1 LAPRR
6 AHVSIFCRTHPAAA
20 STGLSVSKA
29 PSTQEAAPDF
39 EMILASLLGGVV
51 VLDAAD
57 RVSFVNP
64 AAEAFLDRSSST
76 MIGQPSHT
84 LFEAAPW
91 LADLVA
97 RMKRRS
103 DSPLRDAG
111 PLSADR
117 DRDVLAVVSALRDR
131 EGRPCGTVIALH
143 NLASRHR
150 LRDEELANA
159 RLRELDGLVA
169 SVGHELNN
177 PLSGIRG
184 AAQLLSKKLADRPE
198 LADYGDMIVRQ
209 ADRMAELI
217 KVLMALE
224 AAVPSLAPLNIHRI
238 LSEVIMLE
246 KPVSDQRGI
255 TVKTEF
261 DPSLP
266 EVHGDADQLEQLF
279 LNIFK
284 NAAAVCPPDG
294 GSITVATRMETS
306 FYVDTG
312 SERVRYIAVEI
323 ADNGPGLD
331 EQTRNHMFSP
341 FYSRTK
347 GGHGLGLTIA
357 RNIVTSHRGRI
368 IAENGP
374 AGGAR
379 IRVMLPVAERRP
391 RH

>member
-1 LAPRR
+1 
-6 AHVSIFCRTHPAAA
+6 
-20 STGLSVSKA
+20 VSKH
-29 PSTQEAAPDF
+29 PSTNEATPDF
-39 EMILASLLGGVV
+39 EMILASLLGGVI

-57 RVSFVNP
+57 RVSFINP
-64 AAEAFLDRSSST
+64 AAEALLDRSSST
-76 MIGQPSHT
+76 MIGQPSDS

-91 LADLVA
+91 LAKLVA

-111 PLSADR
+111 PLSAGD

-131 EGRPCGTVIALH
+131 EGRWNGTVIALH

-150 LRDEELANA
+150 LLHEEQAHA
-159 RLRELDGLVA
+159 RLQELDGMVA

-184 AAQLLSKKLADRPE
+184 AAQLLAKKLTDRPE

-224 AAVPSLAPLNIHRI
+224 AATPSLAPVNIHRI
-238 LSEVIMLE
+238 LNEVIMLE
-246 KPVSDQRGI
+246 QPIAEERGI
-255 TVKTEF
+255 TIKTEF

-266 EVHGDADQLEQLF
+266 EVQGDADQLEQLF
-279 LNIFK
+279 LNILK
-284 NAAAVCPPDG
+284 NAAAVCPAG
-294 GSITVATRMETS
+294 KGRITVATRMETS

-323 ADNGPGLD
+323 SDNGPGLD

-357 RNIVTSHRGRI
+357 RNIVTSHRGHI
-368 IAENGP
+368 VAENGP
-374 AGGAR
+374 GGGAR
-379 IRVMLPVAERRP
+379 IRVTLPVAERRP
-391 RH
+391 KH